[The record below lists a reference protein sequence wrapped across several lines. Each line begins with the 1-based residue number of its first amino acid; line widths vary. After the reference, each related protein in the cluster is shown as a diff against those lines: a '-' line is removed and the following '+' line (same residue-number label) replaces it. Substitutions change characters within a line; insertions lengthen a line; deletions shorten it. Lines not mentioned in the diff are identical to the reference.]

1 MAKGDKLDIR
11 NAKRSAAAMKKGGL
25 RVSNSQASTTNQRA
39 KARVKDGMMEKGMN
53 VKSSGFKTT
62 KSNSAKMPSVA
73 SKANAKNK
81 MKAQG
86 AKIGSSATSGYGKTK
101 PKGK

>member
-1 MAKGDKLDIR
+1 MAKGDKTDVR
-11 NAKRSAAAMKKGGL
+11 NAKRTASAMKKGGL

-73 SKANAKNK
+73 AKQGVKNK
-81 MKAQG
+81 LKTQG
-86 AKIGSSATSGYGKTK
+86 KVTTQSGKGYSRTGKK
-101 PKGK
+101 